1 MIGPAEYQTLIEEIV
16 AACPKLKKG
25 FVTID
30 DAHLGKF
37 IKDFKAA
44 DDCPFLAAGL
54 PSIDVKGSKDANIP
68 FQVIVFFIL
77 KKVDYNNQKRSEE
90 IPVYQECFE
99 AWQQVNAYLA
109 NSTSCQLFANYD
121 GTANADPEH
130 NRAGCDGYSISFM
143 LKDTM

>member
-1 MIGPAEYQTLIEEIV
+1 MIGPTAYKTLIDEIV
-16 AACPKLKKG
+16 ANCPKLKKG

-37 IKDFKAA
+37 IKDFKKA
-44 DDCPFLAAGL
+44 DGPFLAAGL

-68 FQVIVFFIL
+68 YQVIVFFIL
-77 KKVDYNNQKRSEE
+77 KKVDYNDQPRSEE

-99 AWQQVNAYLA
+99 AWQEVNAYLVNGTA
-109 NSTSCQLFANYD
+109 CSLFANYD

-143 LKDTM
+143 LKDTI